1 MRIVLVNWSRIWD
14 GTRHGGGVGGYLL
27 SLARVLR
34 DQGHQ
39 VISLHSGLEEV
50 PSVHPVTLT
59 PGPGPVEVRRHL
71 DFEGIR
77 CFEVVNSPVL
87 APGRYQNRQP
97 LTEIASAELDR
108 ELTRFAALIKPD
120 VIHLHNIE
128 GLTASAV
135 RALRQGCG
143 SRIVYSVHNY
153 HTVCPQIYLMKDG
166 ASPCHD
172 SQGGA
177 ACASCI
183 NSPGVS
189 EDPDKEWQRRW
200 TGAMQRLNVPV
211 GPPLMPTVEGRIPD
225 AYEPTQTPND
235 VERPMPLEGV
245 DPRGVFKRPG
255 LLMQEYNLSRDPVD
269 NTIRPEPH
277 ATQLN
282 PFGERRNAMIGML
295 NECDR
300 VLAVSSFVQRRMQT
314 LGVRASVLKTMTI
327 GTQAGTDPNSAQAA
341 PSTAP
346 RADGT
351 LRVCFLGFNHIYKGL
366 HVLLDAIE
374 AMPAELASKIDLSLF
389 VGEIWR
395 SGGQLTRIQHRVRSM
410 TTLDG
415 YQPHELSALLQG
427 VQVGVVPSIWWDN
440 GPQTVMEFLAHGI
453 PVVGAN
459 IGGIPDFVQHGKN
472 GLLFHANDRAD
483 LARALSE
490 LVRDPAKVEALRSGI
505 TPPKNMDTHAR
516 ELVAEYIT
524 LGAKA

>member
-1 MRIVLVNWSRIWD
+1 MRIVMVNWSRIWD
-14 GTRHGGGVGGYLL
+14 GTRHGGGVGGYMLG
-27 SLARVLR
+27 LARVLR
-34 DQGHQ
+34 DQGHD
-39 VISLHSGLEEV
+39 VIALQSGLEEV
-50 PSVHPVTLT
+50 PSVDPNTLR
-59 PGPGPVEVRRHL
+59 PSPGPVEVRRHW

-97 LTEIASAELDR
+97 LNEIASAELDR
-108 ELTRFAALIKPD
+108 ELTRFASLIKPD

-135 RALRQGCG
+135 CALRQGCG

-166 ASPCHD
+166 ATPCHD

-177 ACASCI
+177 ACVSCV
-183 NSPGVS
+183 SCPGVS
-189 EDPDKEWQRRW
+189 EDPDKEWHRRW
-200 TGAMQRLNVPV
+200 TGAMQRLNVPI
-211 GPPLMPTVEGRIPD
+211 GPPLMPTVEGRLPD
-225 AYEPTQTPND
+225 AYEPAQSSHD
-235 VERPMPLEGV
+235 VERAMPLDGT
-245 DPRGVFKRPG
+245 DIRGIFKRPG
-255 LLMQEYNLSRDPVD
+255 LLMEEYRVSRDGMD

-277 ATQLN
+277 AATLT
-282 PFGERRNAMIGML
+282 PFGERRKAMIAML

-300 VLAVSSFVQRRMQT
+300 VLAVSSFVQRRMTT
-314 LGVRASVLKTMTI
+314 LGVRASVIKTMTI
-327 GTQAGTDPNSAQAA
+327 GTQAGSDSNSAKVTQ
-341 PSTAP
+341 PTSQ
-346 RADGT
+346 RSDGT

-374 AMPAELASKIDLSLF
+374 SMPTDLAARVDLSLF

-395 SGGQLTRIQHRVRSM
+395 SGAQLTRIRSRVRSM

-415 YQPHELSALLQG
+415 YQPHELSTLLHG

-459 IGGIPDFVQHGKN
+459 IGGIPDFIEHGRN

-483 LARALSE
+483 LARTLSD
-490 LVRDPAKVEALRSGI
+490 LVRDPAKVESLRSSV
-505 TPPKNMDTHAR
+505 TPPKNMDKHAR
-516 ELVAEYIT
+516 ELIAEYAA